1 MLHSGT
7 GFLIGV
13 LAVVV
18 CSSTASA
25 QMIVAHRGAS
35 HDAPENTLSAFRLAW
50 HQGADGAEGDFYL
63 TADGQI
69 VCIHDDNT
77 QRTAGT
83 KLVVEKSTLAQLREL
98 EYGAWKDSKFVGE
111 PIPTLDEVI
120 DTVPDGK
127 QLVIE
132 LKSKLS
138 IVPKLVQTLKK
149 HESRPIEFLVIT
161 FDAATAAEFKRQM
174 PSIKTHW
181 LTSFQRNTP
190 LTSYRPTANEIAATV
205 KKIGVDGVGVKN
217 MIEVIDAD
225 FVATLT
231 TSGCREFHVWTV
243 DNVETARTYQSLGAI
258 GVTTNVP
265 AVIGSALRSR
275 VLTERSVDAD

>member
-1 MLHSGT
+1 MLHSAT
-7 GFLIGV
+7 GFLIGI
-13 LAVVV
+13 LAVIV

-63 TADGQI
+63 TADNQI

-83 KLVVEKSTLAQLREL
+83 KLAVEKSTLAQLREL

-120 DTVPDGK
+120 DTVPAGK
-127 QLVIE
+127 KLVIE
-132 LKSKLS
+132 LKSKLR
-138 IVPKLVQTLKK
+138 IVPKLVQTLRK
-149 HESRPIEFLVIT
+149 HEARPIEFHVIT
-161 FDAATAAEFKRQM
+161 FDAATAAEFKKQM

-190 LTSYRPTANEIAATV
+190 LASYHPTAAEIAATV

-217 MIEVIDAD
+217 MLEVVDAD
-225 FVATLT
+225 FVATLKAA
-231 TSGCREFHVWTV
+231 GCSEFHVWTV
-243 DNVETARTYQSLGAI
+243 DDVEAAKIYQSLGAI

-265 AVIGSALRSR
+265 AVIGSALRAQI
-275 VLTERSVDAD
+275 LTESSLDAE